1 MVRTMLTPLLLALL
15 LGFPVLGQETSH
27 KVSVAPSLSS
37 FPDRRLMQEIMDA
50 WATLNPRS
58 AAKYYDQSPEDVFFD
73 DAGGVKFVGWQA
85 YEDGLRK
92 VMASEQ
98 QAKWTVNNDA
108 VVHPAGKYA
117 WGTAT
122 VHAEY
127 VAKDGGRQIMD
138 ERWTLIWAKRNG
150 KWLVVHEHFSAS
162 PQ

>member
-1 MVRTMLTPLLLALL
+1 LDPHA
-15 LGFPVLGQETSH
+15 
-27 KVSVAPSLSS
+27 
-37 FPDRRLMQEIMDA
+37 
-50 WATLNPRS
+50 AT
-58 AAKYYDQSPEDVFFD
+58 KYYNQSPEDVFFD

-108 VVHPAGKYA
+108 VIHAAGEYA
-117 WGTAT
+117 WGAAT

-127 VAKDGGRQIMD
+127 VAKDGSRQIME
-138 ERWTLIWAKRNG
+138 ERWTLIWAKRDG
-150 KWLVVHEHFSAS
+150 KWLVVHEHFSAP